1 VQYLSRVVDS
11 AEQPITGTSDSP
23 AGNPQQQPIFESATG
38 SDQDELAGV
47 VLLISGGMFA
57 FFLILNVAALLP
69 LRIREPVWLLSAIGS
84 VYGSIFYPLLG
95 VGLIALLVI
104 LRPEDP
110 RPRRWLA
117 RCRRL
122 SLAVMVGFLLLI
134 PLQITGIAR
143 LAVLQDVPATRT
155 LSTITAVTTQV
166 RAAATVPE
174 LAQVISRLPNA
185 PQLPGNIDANSFPP
199 FKQQLIAE
207 LERNIKRLQAEQRE
221 ARQQRFFNDVGTG
234 IKGTIVCLLF
244 SLIFA
249 GLGQSHP
256 SKPSVLGGFLMRR
269 ASRQER
275 SEQRRREWLEQQQQ
289 QRLDREHAEAMK
301 SFREMAQANR
311 KATKQRSER
320 LPRIPKNPAP
330 LDQPAGWRRWWP
342 ARRGGSATRGF
353 GPTIDRVDPY
363 ISQLAALNEADAAD
377 QEAGQTSNQ
386 GQSTPPKD
394 S

>member
-1 VQYLSRVVDS
+1 
-11 AEQPITGTSDSP
+11 
-23 AGNPQQQPIFESATG
+23 
-38 SDQDELAGV
+38 
-47 VLLISGGMFA
+47 M
-57 FFLILNVAALLP
+57 
-69 LRIREPVWLLSAIGS
+69 
-84 VYGSIFYPLLG
+84 
-95 VGLIALLVI
+95 
-104 LRPEDP
+104 
-110 RPRRWLA
+110 
-117 RCRRL
+117 
-122 SLAVMVGFLLLI
+122 
-134 PLQITGIAR
+134 
-143 LAVLQDVPATRT
+143 
-155 LSTITAVTTQV
+155 
-166 RAAATVPE
+166 
-174 LAQVISRLPNA
+174 
-185 PQLPGNIDANSFPP
+185 
-199 FKQQLIAE
+199 IAE

-342 ARRGGSATRGF
+342 AGRGGSATRGF